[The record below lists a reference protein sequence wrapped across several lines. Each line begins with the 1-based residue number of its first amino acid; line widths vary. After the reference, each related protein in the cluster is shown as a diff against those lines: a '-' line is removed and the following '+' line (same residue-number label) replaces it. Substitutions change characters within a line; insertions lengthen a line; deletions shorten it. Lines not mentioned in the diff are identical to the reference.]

1 VNERYAA
8 TLMGDI
14 GSISLGDVADRT
26 AVLNIACSRCERAGR
41 YSVETLITRHGHWF
55 GIPALLAL
63 LSADCPKR
71 QATAASAYDLCGVH
85 CPDLPALF
93 LPKLGKEIGS

>member
-1 VNERYAA
+1 VNERDAA
-8 TLMGDI
+8 ALMGDI

-41 YSVETLITRHGHWF
+41 DSVETLITRHGHWF